1 MWLEMQESGVIDKA
15 ALVYGQMDE
24 PPGVRLRVA
33 LAALTMAE
41 YFRDVQNQ
49 DVLLFV
55 DNIFRFVQAG
65 SEVSTLL
72 GRMPS
77 AVGYQPTL
85 ADEMGELQERITS
98 TKGKSIT
105 SLQAVYVPAD
115 DYTDP
120 APFTTFTHLDATTEL
135 SRQIAALGIYPAVDP
150 LASTSN
156 ILAPEIVG
164 DRHYAVARRT
174 QEILQRYKELQDI
187 IAILGMDELSEEDR
201 VTVSRA
207 RKVQRFLS
215 QPFFVAEVFTGVPGH
230 LRADRRDGR
239 VVRGAGQRRPGQRP
253 RAGLPQRRRRGVRAR
268 EGEDARGRG
277 RLVADGVFG
286 VEIVTPEQSLF
297 AGGATSIVLATSEGA
312 LTVLDGHTPLVG
324 DVVHCEVK
332 VEQAEGTLVRLAV
345 HGGFLQVDTSP
356 GAAEGLAEGD
366 GPLPGLS
373 TRVTVLAG
381 VAELA
386 SEIDVPRAEQA
397 REQAAQRVS
406 ELTAGRGPAAEDVDE
421 DLELADAEGALARA
435 ELRIAVAA
443 DEAAA

>member
-1 MWLEMQESGVIDKA
+1 M
-15 ALVYGQMDE
+15 
-24 PPGVRLRVA
+24 
-33 LAALTMAE
+33 
-41 YFRDVQNQ
+41 
-49 DVLLFV
+49 
-55 DNIFRFVQAG
+55 
-65 SEVSTLL
+65 
-72 GRMPS
+72 
-77 AVGYQPTL
+77 
-85 ADEMGELQERITS
+85 
-98 TKGKSIT
+98 
-105 SLQAVYVPAD
+105 
-115 DYTDP
+115 
-120 APFTTFTHLDATTEL
+120 
-135 SRQIAALGIYPAVDP
+135 
-150 LASTSN
+150 
-156 ILAPEIVG
+156 
-164 DRHYAVARRT
+164 
-174 QEILQRYKELQDI
+174 
-187 IAILGMDELSEEDR
+187 
-201 VTVSRA
+201 
-207 RKVQRFLS
+207 
-215 QPFFVAEVFTGVPGH
+215 
-230 LRADRRDGR
+230 
-239 VVRGAGQRRPGQRP
+239 
-253 RAGLPQRRRRGVRAR
+253 
-268 EGEDARGRG
+268 
-277 RLVADGVFG
+277 ADGVFG

-297 AGGATSIVLATSEGA
+297 AGGATSVVLATSEGA

-406 ELTAGRGPAAEDVDE
+406 ELSAGRGPVAEDVDE